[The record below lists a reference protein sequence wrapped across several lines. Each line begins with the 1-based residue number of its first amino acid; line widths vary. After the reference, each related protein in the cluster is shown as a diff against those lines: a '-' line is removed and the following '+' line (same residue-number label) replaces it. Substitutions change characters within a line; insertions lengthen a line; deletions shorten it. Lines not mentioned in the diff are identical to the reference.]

1 MIYNK
6 DANFPYPILKNGSIS
21 YKDSYFILDVTLE
34 ENTNYYRIS
43 FTYEISSPFI
53 EKLIFDEKAM
63 LILIIQSKD
72 NKFYKLN
79 SSQRF
84 IDVPKSRI
92 SFGNRTSIQL
102 HIQSNTEIRFDK
114 NDDLTSFYDEF
125 KDDLVVPK
133 NSLLGFSNIVV
144 WEGSMQKPLELFEK
158 KLNENLSSEIKIE
171 LGTETIIIHY
181 KKADYQLGEISNKA
195 LNNLYI
201 YMGLRTGLMRFIT
214 FYGEDGDDY
223 VDLSEINPPENLL
236 DFKLYQLM
244 KSKFVKELH
253 FDLIDEVITQIS
265 DKIIEKYTSAV
276 KELASNGN

>member
-158 KLNENLSSEIKIE
+158 KLNENLSFEIKIE

-201 YMGLRTGLMRFIT
+201 YMGLRTALMRFIT

-244 KSKFVKELH
+244 KSKFV
-253 FDLIDEVITQIS
+253 
-265 DKIIEKYTSAV
+265 
-276 KELASNGN
+276 